1 MEHRNIYLLNELSNS
16 KFVARKWNIVNNQCN
31 ANFDA
36 GNGIIY
42 NTELLKSNL
51 RDFNNAYI
59 VVGGYITII

>member
-1 MEHRNIYLLNELSNS
+1 MEHKNIYLLNELSNS
-16 KFVARKWNIVNNQCN
+16 KFVARKWNIFNNQCN

-59 VVGGYITII
+59 VVGGDITII